1 MRHRVLS
8 VFSVLLM
15 ATGAANG
22 QQPLGPPAS
31 TQPGHYAQVLPPGAP
46 PRTPPPDPVGE
57 NLFPPELVMSHQQ
70 AIGLDENQK
79 TSIRSELLKT
89 QTRFTELQWQLQ
101 DAMESL
107 VSLLKNTTV
116 DEQQVLTQLDK
127 VLNNEREIKRA
138 QLGLMVRIKNRL
150 TPEQQARLR
159 QFREGGPPRPEA
171 LPR

>member
-8 VFSVLLM
+8 VFSVLLL
-15 ATGAANG
+15 ASWSANG
-22 QQPLGPPAS
+22 QPPPPAT
-31 TQPGHYAQVLPPGAP
+31 TQPGHYAQALPPGAP
-46 PRTPPPDPVGE
+46 PRPPHPDLIGE
-57 NLFPPELVMSHQQ
+57 NLFPPDLVMSHQQ

-79 TSIRSELLKT
+79 TSIRSEILKT

-107 VSLLKNTTV
+107 GSLLKSNTV
-116 DEQQVLTQLDK
+116 DEQQVLAQLDK
-127 VLNNEREIKRA
+127 VLNSEREIKRA
-138 QLGLMVRIKNRL
+138 QVGLMVRIKNKL

-171 LPR
+171 PPR